1 MHAGDTTLS
10 RLHCTG
16 TFCTRTQKNSE
27 YVVYIEVV
35 QLQVKTLGSGMG

>member
-1 MHAGDTTLS
+1 MRAT
-10 RLHCTG
+10 RLCLDYIVQG
-16 TFCTRTQKNSE
+16 RSTRTQKNSE